1 MAEQR
6 VEAVER
12 ALSILETFEEGREVL
27 ALSELSARTGLY
39 KSTIL
44 RLCGSLERFG
54 YLTRGSDGRF
64 RLGPGLW
71 RLGSLYRK
79 GFDLGEQIRPELR
92 LLVDATEETA
102 SFYVREGDERIC
114 LYRLNSPRSVRHHL
128 DEGVRLPLMG
138 GATGRV
144 LLAYGGEPGDAY
156 EAIRTDGFC
165 VSVGE
170 RDPEVAAV
178 AVPVIEAGNSL
189 RGALSVSGLVT
200 RFDQSA
206 RQRALEVLGQSARRL
221 AQALPR
227 AT

>member
-12 ALSILETFEEGREVL
+12 ALSILEAFVEGREMLSL
-27 ALSELSARTGLY
+27 AELSAKTGFY

-54 YLTRGSDGRF
+54 YLSRGSDGRF
-64 RLGPGLW
+64 RLGPALW

-79 GFDLGEQIRPELR
+79 GFDLGKKIRPELR

-114 LYRLNSPRSVRHHL
+114 LYRLNSPRAVRHYL
-128 DEGVRLPLMG
+128 DEGARLPLAS

-144 LLAYGGEPGDAY
+144 LLAFGGEPGRDF
-156 EAIRTDGFC
+156 EAIRAQGHC

-178 AVPVIEAGNSL
+178 AVPVIEAGDRL

-200 RFDQSA
+200 RFDHSA

-221 AQALPR
+221 AQALPP
-227 AT
+227 AS